1 MLASPELRATIHPDR
16 GGDIASLVHLPAG
29 IELLWQA
36 PWPERQGPIPS
47 DAQFDAWYAGGWQD
61 LLPNGNEACVVDGVR
76 HAFHGETWRREWQA
90 RRDGDAVELS
100 LALET
105 LALSVVRRI
114 QVDGPSLVVAERVR
128 NEGEAP
134 VRCMWGQ
141 HPALGG
147 GLLEP
152 GCRIEV
158 AGGTTLGYHELLEP
172 RSRLG
177 MGWRDRWPKGRTGAG
192 DLLDL
197 RDVPGPDARVHD
209 VVLLTDLDEGRVAVV
224 NPRLRLRF
232 ELVFPAEVFRWL
244 WIWQAYGAALPPHE
258 EPVYALA
265 VEPWTSPPCLARAVE
280 AGQAAELG
288 PGQDLAVRIEARVTA
303 L

>member
-177 MGWRDRWPKGRTGAG
+177 MGWRDRWPIGRTGAG

-232 ELVFPAEVFRWL
+232 ELVFPGRRTVRPSHRTRSPSTRSRSSP
-244 WIWQAYGAALPPHE
+244 GRALPASPVRSRRGRRPSSDRARISPFGSRRGSRRSDP
-258 EPVYALA
+258 EP
-265 VEPWTSPPCLARAVE
+265 
-280 AGQAAELG
+280 
-288 PGQDLAVRIEARVTA
+288 
-303 L
+303 

>member
-1 MLASPELRATIHPDR
+1 VTVRPDR
-16 GGDIASLVHLPAG
+16 GGDVASLVHLPTG

-36 PWPERQGPIPS
+36 PWPERPGPIPA
-47 DAQFDAWYAGGWQD
+47 DAEFDEWYAGGWQS

-90 RRDGDAVELS
+90 RHDGDTVELS

-105 LALSVVRRI
+105 LPLTVVRRI
-114 QVDGPSLVVAERVR
+114 ELDGALLVVAERFR

-134 VRCMWGQ
+134 VRFMWGH

-147 GLLEP
+147 EFLEP
-152 GCRIEV
+152 GCRIEL
-158 AGGTTLGYHELLEP
+158 AGGTTLGYHEPLDP

-177 MGWRDRWPKGRTGAG
+177 VGWRDRWPNGRTGAG
-192 DLLDL
+192 GALDL
-197 RDVPGPDARVHD
+197 RDIPGPDARVHD
-209 VVLLTDLDEGRVAVV
+209 VVLLTDLDEGRVDVL
-224 NPRLRLRF
+224 NSRLRLRF

-244 WIWQAYGAALPPHE
+244 WLWRACGATLPPHE
-258 EPVYALA
+258 EPVYALG
-265 VEPWTSPPCLARAVE
+265 VEPWTSPPCLARAV
-280 AGQAAELG
+280 AARQAAELE
-288 PGQDLAVRIEARVTA
+288 PRQELAVRIEARVTA